1 MKGKTWKLKICRA
14 KQRWGKDGVIYRK
27 GTRQFSFLYWWYN
40 NTLQKVVFWER
51 SFSIPDIFKM
61 FLKVY
66 TSSWAHKVVLPGK
79 KTGPTFTQET
89 WVLVWTACYLNSVI
103 LGKSLNV
110 CGFLCFLTC
119 LLEALNITHVP
130 SSSLT
135 LWLYFV
141 FHVLVY

>member
-40 NTLQKVVFWER
+40 NILQKVVFWER

-66 TSSWAHKVVLPGK
+66 TYFILSSQSSSSWK
-79 KTGPTFTQET
+79 EN
-89 WVLVWTACYLNSVI
+89 WTNIHSGD
-103 LGKSLNV
+103 LG
-110 CGFLCFLTC
+110 
-119 LLEALNITHVP
+119 
-130 SSSLT
+130 SSLDGLLLKFCDPGQVT
-135 LWLYFV
+135 KCVWVSLFPHLFIGSIEHHSRS
-141 FHVLVY
+141 F